1 MILYHVEFLRIYL
14 VEVKI
19 GRIKNDEE
27 KMGNKRVWLEVE
39 RGEKIVESNNFLS
52 GPAKIQPLNWK
63 ENTRENGELSF
74 WTKLLD

>member
-39 RGEKIVESNNFLS
+39 RGEKIVESNSFLS
-52 GPAKIQPLNWK
+52 GPAKTQPLNWK